1 MATASKSE
9 SAPPSLDEERLIH
22 ALVNRGLVSDD
33 EVQQCRALPGPPG
46 PEGLLA
52 RLLEANC
59 LTPEQARRI
68 NQEMNLLVVQQIPG
82 YQLLEKLGQG
92 SMGIVFKARQL
103 SMNRP
108 VAIKVLQPRLAT
120 NPKDLERFLREA
132 HLAAKLSH
140 HNIVQAIDA
149 GSTGKVHYFVMEYVE
164 GTTIDEQLKLGKRYG
179 EREALEIIRQIA
191 QALEH
196 ASSRQLIHR
205 DIKPAN
211 IMLTNDSVAKLADLG
226 LARQT
231 AGDVLA
237 QDEKGLVIGTPFYIA
252 PEQIRGRDDIDNRAD
267 IYSLGATLY
276 HMVTGRQPF
285 PGTDVDTV
293 LSAHLKEDL
302 TPPDHLN
309 VALSAG
315 LGEVVEFMMAKNPNH
330 RYQSPRDLIID
341 IDCLLAGEPPRL
353 ARRQIQT
360 SVLAGLGAG
369 DAEED
374 GDPEMEEDEEPA
386 GPRKVVVQGADPLWV
401 WVLGVLLGISVF
413 VNLLLLLQKA
423 G

>member
-1 MATASKSE
+1 MPASSRSE
-9 SAPPSLDEERLIH
+9 SVPLSLEEERLTH
-22 ALVNRGLVSDD
+22 ALVSRGLVSKE
-33 EVQQCRALPGPPG
+33 EVQQCRSRPGEPG

-52 RLLEANC
+52 RLLEARC
-59 LTPEQARRI
+59 LTPEQGRRI
-68 NQEMNLLVVQQIPG
+68 TQEMNLLVGQQIPG

-108 VAIKVLQPRLAT
+108 VALKVLQPRLAT

-140 HNIVQAIDA
+140 HNIVQAIDV
-149 GSTGKVHYFVMEYVE
+149 GSTGKVHYFVMEYVQ
-164 GTTIDEQLKLGKRYG
+164 GTTIDQQLKQDKRFR

-191 QALEH
+191 QALDH
-196 ASSRQLIHR
+196 AGSRQLVHR

-211 IMLTNDSVAKLADLG
+211 IMIAQDGVAKLADLG
-226 LARQT
+226 LARQRV
-231 AGDVLA
+231 GDALA

-252 PEQIRGRDDIDNRAD
+252 PEQIRGRADIDSRAD

-276 HMVTGRQPF
+276 HMVTGQPPF
-285 PGTDVDTV
+285 PGTEVDPV
-293 LSAHLKEDL
+293 LNAHLKDEL

-309 VALSAG
+309 TALSAG

-341 IDCLLAGEPPRL
+341 LDCLLAGKPPKL

-360 SVLAGLGAG
+360 GVLAGLGEG
-369 DAEED
+369 DSD
-374 GDPEMEEDEEPA
+374 DDSDPEGVEEAA
-386 GPRKVVVQGADPLWV
+386 GPKPHAAFGVEPLWV
-401 WVLGVLLGISVF
+401 WLLGALLGISLLL
-413 VNLLLLLQKA
+413 NLLLLLR
-423 G
+423 